1 MYDWGNRRLQAQ
13 FDTIGRA
20 DRLDL
25 DSSFQRLTLLDVC
38 SVGRLR
44 VKGEELRVGIMSPLA
59 PELLAFKRTLI
70 CDVQGHLRTRALQQ
84 HVHGPTARAGE
95 MVSKRCA
102 S

>member
-44 VKGEELRVGIMSPLA
+44 AKGEELRVGIMSPLIPQRQTA
-59 PELLAFKRTLI
+59 DI
-70 CDVQGHLRTRALQQ
+70 DLRRF
-84 HVHGPTARAGE
+84 GPRSDIDPFSA
-95 MVSKRCA
+95 
-102 S
+102 